1 MRLAIFGLISLVAV
15 HTVCRAQVQDVLV
28 QEIEQLIANSSWT
41 VPFSNYITAD
51 ELPPGQ
57 SLEVATV
64 SQRLCGAGFVNSSGQ
79 VNVALL
85 QDISEVTFV
94 NITTYYYVDVLKA
107 TEAQAANVISA
118 SSAPAS
124 TLNLTA
130 YDCVDL
136 QLKAS
141 VFRAA
146 SLVDFG
152 ATLGLGNMYQE
163 DSLRNQ
169 GWAVSKLVTTN
180 FVVDPAAV
188 TYLRRMPI
196 APSASFNFTLQ
207 VFSSDLLC
215 CTVEDQSLVLSL
227 MSLLLTN
234 HTYLITIRVDN
245 ATSYDVLPAAS
256 SNYSYAANFTLTAS
270 SSTYYPVASLE
281 TAVQAVLADGTASI
295 FSQQMLNPDVL
306 NSSVNAVAYASN
318 FQPFAG
324 DSFAE
329 QVADYVDEKADT
341 DKVPLGVTVGVS
353 VVGAAILAAT
363 AALAFH
369 VLRHKRQN
377 RQQKAK
383 LAAVLQTSPDLQL
396 KHGIHPGLAKASLE
410 ELAGSSG
417 SSSPVELTSVP
428 IVGQWLGS
436 EGGAAQPWDLDPAEI
451 TICKRPDGSDWVL
464 GIGSFGQVVKGLRGG
479 VQDVALKMLIGET
492 HYHMNSFRQE
502 IEILKS
508 LSFDRSI
515 VQFYGTC
522 PWQGKTM
529 LVLEH
534 MGGGDLRHALTQAP
548 AELHW
553 YNKGASVA
561 LDIIKGLHFL
571 HKHMV
576 VHMDMKPKNV
586 LLTPDYSIAKIA
598 DVGLA
603 HIMGNT
609 AQGSQAMG
617 TFAYAAPEQLL
628 NKPCDEKVDIYSFG
642 VLLWELVTAT
652 PPIRGRLRPIK
663 VPAECPQ
670 DIADLVEHCLS
681 MEPQSRP
688 SARDVFNVIT
698 TVQLAQ
704 EQQAAQDPW
713 DAREGP
719 PHVASGNS
727 HPPPVPRVDSLQ
739 QPGHSRHQAAAR
751 RHERNHDSVQQ
762 AVTDGSASYDGFPT
776 AAASP
781 VGVTLDRS
789 SQVQSSD
796 WVV

>member
-1 MRLAIFGLISLVAV
+1 
-15 HTVCRAQVQDVLV
+15 
-28 QEIEQLIANSSWT
+28 
-41 VPFSNYITAD
+41 
-51 ELPPGQ
+51 
-57 SLEVATV
+57 
-64 SQRLCGAGFVNSSGQ
+64 
-79 VNVALL
+79 
-85 QDISEVTFV
+85 
-94 NITTYYYVDVLKA
+94 
-107 TEAQAANVISA
+107 
-118 SSAPAS
+118 
-124 TLNLTA
+124 
-130 YDCVDL
+130 
-136 QLKAS
+136 
-141 VFRAA
+141 
-146 SLVDFG
+146 
-152 ATLGLGNMYQE
+152 
-163 DSLRNQ
+163 
-169 GWAVSKLVTTN
+169 
-180 FVVDPAAV
+180 
-188 TYLRRMPI
+188 
-196 APSASFNFTLQ
+196 
-207 VFSSDLLC
+207 
-215 CTVEDQSLVLSL
+215 
-227 MSLLLTN
+227 MSLLLAN
-234 HTYLITIRVDN
+234 ETYLITIRVDN
-245 ATSYDVLPAAS
+245 STSYDQLPAAS
-256 SNYSYAANFTLTAS
+256 GNYSYAANFTLTAS

-281 TAVQAVLADGTASI
+281 TAVQAVLADGPDSMFT
-295 FSQQMLNPDVL
+295 QQMLNPTIL
-306 NSSVNAVAYASN
+306 NSSVDAVAYASN

-329 QVADYVDEKADT
+329 QVADYVVAKTDT
-341 DKVPLGVTVGVS
+341 DKVPLGVSVAVS
-353 VVGAAILAAT
+353 LVGAAILAVT

-383 LAAVLQTSPDLQL
+383 LAAVLQTSPDLHP

-417 SSSPVELTSVP
+417 NSSPVQLTSVP

-492 HYHMNSFRQE
+492 HYHINSFRQE

-534 MGGGDLRHALTQAP
+534 MGGGDLRQALTQAP

-586 LLTPDYSIAKIA
+586 LLTADYSIAKIA

-628 NKPCDEKVDIYSFG
+628 NQPCDEKVLLICFQSAPCAYTGTMRG
-642 VLLWELVTAT
+642 V
-652 PPIRGRLRPIK
+652 IGR
-663 VPAECPQ
+663 
-670 DIADLVEHCLS
+670 
-681 MEPQSRP
+681 
-688 SARDVFNVIT
+688 IT
-698 TVQLAQ
+698 
-704 EQQAAQDPW
+704 
-713 DAREGP
+713 
-719 PHVASGNS
+719 
-727 HPPPVPRVDSLQ
+727 RVS
-739 QPGHSRHQAAAR
+739 
-751 RHERNHDSVQQ
+751 
-762 AVTDGSASYDGFPT
+762 T
-776 AAASP
+776 
-781 VGVTLDRS
+781 
-789 SQVQSSD
+789 
-796 WVV
+796 